1 MTGSYNYERFESGHY
16 DLGNFRGP
24 AVGTKAADFTATA
37 LDGQAVQLSAYFGRP
52 IVLEM
57 GSVTCPLYQ
66 TRRDGMERL
75 ARAYPDVQFLVLYVR
90 EAHPGRKV
98 TQHRSEAEK
107 RQRAP
112 GLKDDFR
119 ESRTILV
126 DDLAGTAHKIYGEFP
141 NSVFVIGRNEH
152 IGFRSDWNDVAA
164 VRKVLRRLAAG
175 QPVGRVTSL
184 FKPANPF
191 AAKRTFAYAGKGSA
205 RDFLTSLPTL
215 MRHNLIQRNIRRLL
229 RR

>member
-1 MTGSYNYERFESGHY
+1 MARSYNYERFDSSHY

-24 AVGTKAADFTATA
+24 AVGTKAADFAATTP
-37 LDGQAVQLSAYFGRP
+37 DGQPVQLAAYFGRP

-66 TRRDGMERL
+66 TRRDGMENL

-90 EAHPGRKV
+90 EAHPGEKV
-98 TQHRSEAEK
+98 TPHKSDADK
-107 RQRAP
+107 RLRAR
-112 GLKDDFR
+112 GLKDDFG

-126 DDLAGTAHKIYGEFP
+126 DDLAGTAHEIYGAFP
-141 NSVFVIGRNEH
+141 NSVFVIDRNGT
-152 IGFRSDWNDVAA
+152 IVFRSDWNDVAA

-175 QPVGRVTSL
+175 KPVGRVTSL
-184 FKPANPF
+184 FKPASPF

-205 RDFLTSLPTL
+205 RDFLTSLPSL
-215 MRHNLIQRNIRRLL
+215 MRHNLIQRNIRSLL
-229 RR
+229 GR